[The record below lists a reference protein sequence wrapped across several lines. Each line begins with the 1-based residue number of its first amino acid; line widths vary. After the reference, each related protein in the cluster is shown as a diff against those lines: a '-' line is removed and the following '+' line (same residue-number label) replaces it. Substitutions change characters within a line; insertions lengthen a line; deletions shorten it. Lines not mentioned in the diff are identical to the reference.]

1 MKLKSGIFRVERRQ
15 KTPAVGL
22 LLVAQ
27 PFFTD
32 EYFHRSVI
40 CIIENDDV
48 HGTMGLV
55 LNNCS
60 SLKLNDLF
68 PELKELPEIPLF
80 FGGPVSSDQLYYV
93 HVWESIPGAIEI
105 VPGLYI
111 GGDFEM
117 VKGYLKQTG
126 DLDSIRFFI
135 GYSGWS
141 PCQLEKEIED
151 GVWAVS
157 DMLSPATCLQG
168 EGDKFWRKVVASMDA
183 DYRKWLACPPQ
194 PYYN

>member
-1 MKLKSGIFRVERRQ
+1 MKLKSGIFRVDRRQ
-15 KTPAVGL
+15 KTPAAGL

-40 CIIENDDV
+40 CIIENDEV

-105 VPGLYI
+105 VPRTVYRRRFRNGERL
-111 GGDFEM
+111 FETD
-117 VKGYLKQTG
+117 GR
-126 DLDSIRFFI
+126 SRFHTV
-135 GYSGWS
+135 
-141 PCQLEKEIED
+141 LHR
-151 GVWAVS
+151 
-157 DMLSPATCLQG
+157 L
-168 EGDKFWRKVVASMDA
+168 
-183 DYRKWLACPPQ
+183 
-194 PYYN
+194 